1 MIIEIAGG
9 GYPVHGWWFILIP
22 AVVLVVGIVCA
33 VKWDRSEGLYSPGLI
48 AVGAFLLVTYA
59 LVFGPGIAPEQE
71 RTEHDK
77 QKTAALQEQ
86 GFGNVDLENDSFT
99 ASQDGEYF
107 SGSLLE
113 IAENT
118 FQVVEKV
125 EVK

>member
-22 AVVLVVGIVCA
+22 VAILALGVVSAIFWDDEEIVLVKLGIILTA
-33 VKWDRSEGLYSPGLI
+33 VYAILFGVFYAPVEGVL
-48 AVGAFLLVTYA
+48 ARDHQKAEA
-59 LVFGPGIAPEQE
+59 LEG
-71 RTEHDK
+71 R
-77 QKTAALQEQ
+77 
-86 GFGNVDLENDSFT
+86 GFENVELENDSFT